1 MRDPRYDRLAELVL
15 DHSLR
20 LQAGEVLRIEGDATA
35 AAPLVVP
42 LHREATKRG
51 AHAYTALELGGL
63 KEVLVEHGS
72 DEQLDFVSP
81 IELREMDAIDASITI
96 WSESNTRSFTRADT
110 DRRQR
115 QLTAQRQVA
124 IRRRDRIASGEH
136 RWCGTLSPTE
146 GHAQDADMSLEDYED
161 FVFRAC
167 HVLDDDPVEHWRQV
181 GERLQARAEEL
192 SSVRE
197 LRIVGEDTDLTAV
210 VDGRTWRAAYGRQNV
225 PDGEVYTSPVET
237 GVNGTIRFGFPAVFG
252 GREIDDARLVL
263 LGDADQLPSVDAG
276 AVFRD
281 LVPCAPTA
289 VRLTQSYRMDPSD
302 PAGRNVLSVAR
313 RIHAGRALAP
323 EAAGGEEYLR
333 SLLEIDE
340 GANGVGE
347 IAFGLNYE
355 IDRFTRNILFDEK
368 IGGTMHLALGMG
380 FEALGGQNRSA
391 LHLDLICD
399 LRREGEVYA
408 DGELVWR
415 NGQFLQDPQPA
426 RLAERVR

>member
-1 MRDPRYDRLAELVL
+1 VRDPRYDRLAELVL

-20 LQAGEVLRIEGDATA
+20 LQAGEVLRIEGDAAA

-263 LGDADQLPSVDAG
+263 EN
-276 AVFRD
+276 
-281 LVPCAPTA
+281 
-289 VRLTQSYRMDPSD
+289 
-302 PAGRNVLSVAR
+302 GRVIA
-313 RIHAGRALAP
+313 A

>member
-1 MRDPRYDRLAELVL
+1 VRDPRYDALAELVL

-20 LQAGEVLRIEGDATA
+20 LQPGDVLRIEGDAAA

-42 LHREATKRG
+42 LHREAIKRG
-51 AHAYTALELGGL
+51 AHAYTALDLSGL
-63 KEVLVEHGS
+63 KEVLVEQGS

-81 IELREMDAIDASITI
+81 IELRELDAIDASVTI
-96 WSESNTRSFTRADT
+96 WSETNTRSFTRLDT

-115 QLTAQRQVA
+115 QLTAQRQFA
-124 IRRRDRIASGEH
+124 IRRRDRIARGEH

-146 GHAQDADMSLEDYED
+146 GQAQDADMSLADYED

-167 HVLDDDPVEHWRQV
+167 HVLDDDPVDHWRQV

-192 SSVRE
+192 GSVRE
-197 LRIVGEDTDLTAV
+197 LRIVGEDTDLTV
-210 VDGRTWRAAYGRQNV
+210 VVEGRTWRAAYGRQNV

-237 GVNGTIRFGFPAVFG
+237 GVNGTVRFGFPAVFV

-263 LGDADQLPSVDAG
+263 EN
-276 AVFRD
+276 
-281 LVPCAPTA
+281 
-289 VRLTQSYRMDPSD
+289 
-302 PAGRNVLSVAR
+302 GRVVA
-313 RIHAGRALAP
+313 A
-323 EAAGGEEYLR
+323 EAAGGEDYLR
-333 SLLEIDE
+333 SQLDE
-340 GANGVGE
+340 GASGVGE

-368 IGGTMHLALGMG
+368 IGGTMHMALGMG

-415 NGQFLQDPQPA
+415 SGQFLHEPRPSE
-426 RLAERVR
+426 LAARVR

>member
-1 MRDPRYDRLAELVL
+1 MTVAWCRAGKGPYILEMQTYRYRGHSMSDPAKYRSKEEVQKMREEHDPIEQVRARLLKSNQASEDELKQIVAAPNGMKITIR
-15 DHSLR
+15 HSKTDQEGAGQTIAIPFGKIACPVAA
-20 LQAGEVLRIEGDATA
+20 LQEWITA
-35 AAPLVVP
+35 ADIGS
-42 LHREATKRG
+42 G
-51 AHAYTALELGGL
+51 ALFRS
-63 KEVLVEHGS
+63 VNRHGK
-72 DEQLDFVSP
+72 
-81 IELREMDAIDASITI
+81 
-96 WSESNTRSFTRADT
+96 
-110 DRRQR
+110 
-115 QLTAQRQVA
+115 
-124 IRRRDRIASGEH
+124 
-136 RWCGTLSPTE
+136 
-146 GHAQDADMSLEDYED
+146 
-161 FVFRAC
+161 
-167 HVLDDDPVEHWRQV
+167 V

-263 LGDADQLPSVDAG
+263 EN
-276 AVFRD
+276 
-281 LVPCAPTA
+281 
-289 VRLTQSYRMDPSD
+289 
-302 PAGRNVLSVAR
+302 GRVIA
-313 RIHAGRALAP
+313 A

-340 GANGVGE
+340 GANAVGE

-415 NGQFLQDPQPA
+415 HGQFLQDPQPA

>member
-20 LQAGEVLRIEGDATA
+20 LQAGEVLRIEGDAAA

-81 IELREMDAIDASITI
+81 IELREMDAIDTSITI

-237 GVNGTIRFGFPAVFG
+237 GVNGKIRFGFPAVFG

-263 LGDADQLPSVDAG
+263 EN
-276 AVFRD
+276 
-281 LVPCAPTA
+281 
-289 VRLTQSYRMDPSD
+289 
-302 PAGRNVLSVAR
+302 GRVIA
-313 RIHAGRALAP
+313 A

-399 LRREGEVYA
+399 LRRDGEVYA

>member
-1 MRDPRYDRLAELVL
+1 VRDPRYDRLAELVL

-20 LQAGEVLRIEGDATA
+20 LQAGEVLRIEGDAAA

-263 LGDADQLPSVDAG
+263 EN
-276 AVFRD
+276 
-281 LVPCAPTA
+281 
-289 VRLTQSYRMDPSD
+289 
-302 PAGRNVLSVAR
+302 GRVIA
-313 RIHAGRALAP
+313 A

-415 NGQFLQDPQPA
+415 NGQFLQDSQPA
-426 RLAERVR
+426 RFAERVR

>member
-1 MRDPRYDRLAELVL
+1 LRDARYDALAELVL

-20 LQAGEVLRIEGDATA
+20 LEPGNVLRIEGEAVA
-35 AAPLVVP
+35 GAPLIVS

-51 AHAYTALELGGL
+51 IHCYTALDLNGL
-63 KEVLVEHGS
+63 KEILVAEGS
-72 DEQLDFVSP
+72 DEQLEFVSP
-81 IELREMDAIDASITI
+81 IELRELDAIDASVTI
-96 WSESNTRSFTRADT
+96 WSEVNTRSFTRADT

-115 QLTAQRQVA
+115 QLNAQRQFA

-167 HVLDDDPVEHWRQV
+167 HVHDDDPVGHWRRV

-192 SSVRE
+192 GAVRE
-197 LRIVGEDTDLTAV
+197 LRIVGEDTDLTV
-210 VDGRTWRAAYGRQNV
+210 VVEGRIWRAAYGRQNV

-252 GREIDDARLVL
+252 GSEIDDARLEL
-263 LGDADQLPSVDAG
+263 EN
-276 AVFRD
+276 
-281 LVPCAPTA
+281 
-289 VRLTQSYRMDPSD
+289 
-302 PAGRNVLSVAR
+302 GRVVA
-313 RIHAGRALAP
+313 A
-323 EAAGGEEYLR
+323 EAAGGQDYLR
-333 SLLEIDE
+333 SLLQLDE
-340 GANGVGE
+340 GASGVGE

-355 IDRFTRNILFDEK
+355 IDRFTRNILLDEK
-368 IGGTMHLALGMG
+368 IGGTMHMALGMG

-415 NGQFLQDPQPA
+415 SGEFLHDPQPA
-426 RLAERVR
+426 RPAEHVG

>member
-20 LQAGEVLRIEGDATA
+20 LQAGEVLRIEGDAAA

-51 AHAYTALELGGL
+51 AYAYTALELGGL

-210 VDGRTWRAAYGRQNV
+210 VDGRIWRAAYGRQNV

-252 GREIDDARLVL
+252 GREIDDARLV
-263 LGDADQLPSVDAG
+263 VEN
-276 AVFRD
+276 
-281 LVPCAPTA
+281 
-289 VRLTQSYRMDPSD
+289 
-302 PAGRNVLSVAR
+302 GRVIA
-313 RIHAGRALAP
+313 A

-340 GANGVGE
+340 GANAVGE

-399 LRREGEVYA
+399 LRRDGEVYA

>member
-1 MRDPRYDRLAELVL
+1 VRDPRYDRLAELVL

-20 LQAGEVLRIEGDATA
+20 LQPGDVVRIEGDAVA

-42 LHREATKRG
+42 LHREAIKRG
-51 AHAYTALELGGL
+51 AHAYAALDLSSLE
-63 KEVLVEHGS
+63 EIHVAQGS

-81 IELREMDAIDASITI
+81 MELREMDAIDASITI
-96 WSESNTRSFTRADT
+96 WSESNTRSFTHADT
-110 DRRQR
+110 QRRQR

-124 IRRRDRIASGEH
+124 IRRRDRIASGDH
-136 RWCGTLSPTE
+136 RWCGTLCPTE

-167 HVLDDDPVEHWRQV
+167 HVADEDPVGHWRNV

-192 SSVRE
+192 GSVRE
-197 LRIVGEDTDLTAV
+197 LRIAGEDTDLTV
-210 VDGRTWRAAYGRQNV
+210 VVEGRTWRAAYGRQNV

-237 GVNGTIRFGFPAVFG
+237 GVNGTIRFGFPAVFM
-252 GREIDDARLVL
+252 GREIDDARLTL
-263 LGDADQLPSVDAG
+263 EN
-276 AVFRD
+276 
-281 LVPCAPTA
+281 
-289 VRLTQSYRMDPSD
+289 
-302 PAGRNVLSVAR
+302 GRVVA
-313 RIHAGRALAP
+313 A
-323 EAAGGEEYLR
+323 EAAGGEDYLR
-333 SLLEIDE
+333 SLLELDE
-340 GANGVGE
+340 GAGGVGE

-368 IGGTMHLALGMG
+368 IGGTMHMALGMA

-408 DGELVWR
+408 DGQLIWR
-415 NGQFLQDPQPA
+415 SGQFLQDPQPA
-426 RLAERVR
+426 QLAEHVR

>member
-1 MRDPRYDRLAELVL
+1 VRDPRYDSLAELVL

-20 LQAGEVLRIEGDATA
+20 LQPGEVLRIEGEAAA

-42 LHREATKRG
+42 LHREAIKRG
-51 AHAYTALELGGL
+51 AHAYTALDLGGL
-63 KEVLVEHGS
+63 KEILVAHGS

-81 IELREMDAIDASITI
+81 MELREIDAIDASITV

-110 DRRQR
+110 HRRQR

-136 RWCGTLSPTE
+136 RWCGTLSPTQ

-167 HVLDDDPVEHWRQV
+167 HVLDEDPVDHWRQV

-192 SSVRE
+192 GSVRE
-197 LRIVGEDTDLTAV
+197 LRIVGEDTDLTVV

-225 PDGEVYTSPVET
+225 PDGEVYTSPIET

-263 LGDADQLPSVDAG
+263 EN
-276 AVFRD
+276 
-281 LVPCAPTA
+281 
-289 VRLTQSYRMDPSD
+289 
-302 PAGRNVLSVAR
+302 GRVVA
-313 RIHAGRALAP
+313 A

-333 SLLEIDE
+333 SLLELDE
-340 GANGVGE
+340 GASGVGE

-368 IGGTMHLALGMG
+368 IGGTMHMALGMG

-415 NGQFLQDPQPA
+415 SGQFLGDPQPA
-426 RLAERVR
+426 QPAERVR

>member
-1 MRDPRYDRLAELVL
+1 VRDTRYDKLAELVL

-20 LQAGEVLRIEGDATA
+20 LQPGDVLRIEGDAAA

-42 LHREATKRG
+42 LHREAIKRG
-51 AHAYTALELGGL
+51 AHVYTALELGGL
-63 KEVLVEHGS
+63 KEILVAHGS
-72 DEQLDFVSP
+72 DEQLAFVSP
-81 IELREMDAIDASITI
+81 IELREMEAIDASITI

-252 GREIDDARLVL
+252 GREIDDARLAL
-263 LGDADQLPSVDAG
+263 EN
-276 AVFRD
+276 
-281 LVPCAPTA
+281 
-289 VRLTQSYRMDPSD
+289 
-302 PAGRNVLSVAR
+302 GRVIA
-313 RIHAGRALAP
+313 A

-399 LRREGEVYA
+399 LRRDGEVYA

>member
-20 LQAGEVLRIEGDATA
+20 LQAGEVLRIEGDAAA

-263 LGDADQLPSVDAG
+263 EN
-276 AVFRD
+276 
-281 LVPCAPTA
+281 
-289 VRLTQSYRMDPSD
+289 
-302 PAGRNVLSVAR
+302 GRVIA
-313 RIHAGRALAP
+313 A

>member
-1 MRDPRYDRLAELVL
+1 LRDARYDALAELVL

-20 LQAGEVLRIEGDATA
+20 LEAGNVLRIEGEAVA
-35 AAPLVVP
+35 GAPLIVP

-51 AHAYTALELGGL
+51 IHCYTALDLNGL
-63 KEVLVEHGS
+63 KEILVAEGS
-72 DEQLDFVSP
+72 DEQLEFVSP
-81 IELREMDAIDASITI
+81 IELRELDAIDASITI
-96 WSESNTRSFTRADT
+96 WSELNTRSFTRADT

-115 QLTAQRQVA
+115 QLNAQRQFA

-167 HVLDDDPVEHWRQV
+167 HVHDDDPVGHWGRV

-192 SSVRE
+192 GSVRE
-197 LRIVGEDTDLTAV
+197 LRIVGEDTDLTV
-210 VDGRTWRAAYGRQNV
+210 VVEGRTWRAAYGRQNV

-252 GREIDDARLVL
+252 GSEIDDARLEL
-263 LGDADQLPSVDAG
+263 EN
-276 AVFRD
+276 
-281 LVPCAPTA
+281 
-289 VRLTQSYRMDPSD
+289 
-302 PAGRNVLSVAR
+302 GRVVA
-313 RIHAGRALAP
+313 A
-323 EAAGGEEYLR
+323 EAAGGQDYLR
-333 SLLEIDE
+333 SLLELDE
-340 GANGVGE
+340 GASGVGE

-355 IDRFTRNILFDEK
+355 IDRFTRNILLDEK
-368 IGGTMHLALGMG
+368 IGGTMHMALGMG

-415 NGQFLQDPQPA
+415 NGEFLHDPQPA
-426 RLAERVR
+426 RPAEHVG

>member
-1 MRDPRYDRLAELVL
+1 LAELVL

-20 LQAGEVLRIEGDATA
+20 LQPGDVLRIEGDAAA

-42 LHREATKRG
+42 LHREAIKRG
-51 AHAYTALELGGL
+51 AHAYTALDLSGL
-63 KEVLVEHGS
+63 KEILVAQGS

-81 IELREMDAIDASITI
+81 IELRELDAIDASVTI
-96 WSESNTRSFTRADT
+96 WSETNTRSFTRLDT

-115 QLTAQRQVA
+115 QLTAQRQFA

-146 GHAQDADMSLEDYED
+146 GQAQDADMSLADYED

-167 HVLDDDPVEHWRQV
+167 HVLDDDPVDHWRQV

-192 SSVRE
+192 GSVRE
-197 LRIVGEDTDLTAV
+197 LRIVGEDTDLTV
-210 VDGRTWRAAYGRQNV
+210 VVEGRTWRAAYGRQNV
-225 PDGEVYTSPVET
+225 PDGEVYTSPIET
-237 GVNGTIRFGFPAVFG
+237 GVNGTIRFGFPAVFV

-263 LGDADQLPSVDAG
+263 EN
-276 AVFRD
+276 
-281 LVPCAPTA
+281 
-289 VRLTQSYRMDPSD
+289 
-302 PAGRNVLSVAR
+302 GRVVA
-313 RIHAGRALAP
+313 A
-323 EAAGGEEYLR
+323 EAAGGDEYLR
-333 SLLEIDE
+333 SLLELDE
-340 GANGVGE
+340 GASGVGE

-368 IGGTMHLALGMG
+368 IGGTMHMALGMG

-415 NGQFLQDPQPA
+415 SGQFLQDPQPSE
-426 RLAERVR
+426 LAARVR